1 MQDTVKQE
9 AVHKTKSEVVYA
21 AKQMYR
27 TGLVAAVWG
36 NVSAR
41 VPDTDLIIITPSGVE
56 YETITEDMLCVVD
69 LHSEQVVEGHLK
81 PSSEMK
87 MHLHVYRARADV
99 FGVMHTH
106 SNYCSAFSVVH
117 KDIPPIVEDLA
128 QVVGGSVTCARYAL
142 PGSDELGQNTV
153 KALGKK
159 GAVLLANHGMVGVGD
174 TVAEALRV
182 CQVVEKGAQIAAIA
196 KSIGNPILLSLE
208 DVEWLRH
215 SYKHGYGQEKT
226 EA

>member
-1 MQDTVKQE
+1 MQDTAPQD
-9 AVHKTKSEVVYA
+9 AILKTKSEVVEA

-41 VPDTDLIIITPSGVE
+41 VPGTDLIVVTPSGVE

-69 LHSEQVVEGHLK
+69 LHSENMVEGHLK
-81 PSSEMK
+81 PSSETK
-87 MHLHVYRARADV
+87 MHLHIYRARGDV

-142 PGSDELGQNTV
+142 PGTDDLGVNTV

-196 KSIGNPILLSLE
+196 KTIGHPILLSHE